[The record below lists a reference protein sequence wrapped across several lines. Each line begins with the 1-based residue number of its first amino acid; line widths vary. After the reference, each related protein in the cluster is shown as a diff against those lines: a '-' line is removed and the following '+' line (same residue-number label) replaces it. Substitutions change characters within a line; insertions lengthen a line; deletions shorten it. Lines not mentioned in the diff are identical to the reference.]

1 MKTHN
6 IKIVILLLF
15 YSLYSNFIFA
25 ESEKLENF
33 NKIVL
38 SMEEKSNSF
47 IEKTDMSIFYYIIT
61 QTSPSLNASINA
73 ESKLDSILSKNLNSK
88 NLIYN
93 EKWKYSFYV
102 QSVLDNLYFAK
113 RRGFKIPMELKKY
126 NWEKYNLKDSSEN
139 IILNYIFRRILNDLK
154 FKTYNIKKMESDI
167 ENKVSKD
174 KFYYGY
180 FLTHIILYDSEF
192 FSKRLNLKDY
202 HIVLKKIAK
211 LTKFA
216 ISNKHYDLA
225 SELYMSLSY
234 FQLFDWDEFKELD
247 NFLFEDETIFQKV
260 INGGTHLK
268 AVYAVSYAMRY
279 ENTSV
284 KKGFVGTK
292 DKRIYYE
299 VYGHNYKNTP
309 IVMLSGGPGWSHDV
323 MIPLLTLSKDRQV
336 LFYDQMGTG
345 KSSKDINWSGVTTVD
360 YVNNLHNLLKHLKW
374 NKVILLGHS
383 WGTMVALDYTLAYQ
397 NRVEKLILSSPVI
410 SGKDWIRDTALK
422 FNKIKNN
429 YKGKEKLSDVYN
441 QKYVISNMEIYKHLL
456 ISFNENPYKY
466 LWGESEYQITGWT
479 KNYDKQLELYKLKL
493 PVMITAGENDEMFLD
508 TIKKWNSQIK
518 NSYYRILLDTNHI
531 HYLDK
536 NAEYLSI
543 VNDFMNKKSH

>member
-1 MKTHN
+1 MQTHN
-6 IKIVILLLF
+6 IKIIILLFFYF
-15 YSLYSNFIFA
+15 YSNLISA
-25 ESEKLENF
+25 ESENF

-38 SMEEKSNSF
+38 SMEKKSNSF

-61 QTSPSLNASINA
+61 QTSPSLSISINA
-73 ESKLDSILSKNLNSK
+73 ERKLDFILSKNLNSK

-93 EKWKYSFYV
+93 KNWEDFFYV

-113 RRGFKIPMELKKY
+113 KRKFKIRMELKKY

-154 FKTYNIKKMESDI
+154 FRTYNIKEMENGI
-167 ENKVSKD
+167 ENEISKD

-180 FLTHIILYDSEF
+180 FLTHIILYDSNF

-202 HIVLKKIAK
+202 YIVLKKIAK

-216 ISNKHYDLA
+216 ISNNHYDLA

-234 FQLFDWDEFKELD
+234 FQLFGWNEFKKLD
-247 NFLFEDETIFQKV
+247 KFLFEDDTVLQKI
-260 INGGTHLK
+260 INGGIHLK
-268 AVYAVSYAMRY
+268 AVYSVAYAMRY
-279 ENTSV
+279 ESTSV
-284 KKGFVGTK
+284 KKGFVRIK
-292 DKRIYYE
+292 DKHIYYE
-299 VYGHNYKNTP
+299 IYGHNYKNTP
-309 IVMLSGGPGWSHDV
+309 IVILSGGPGWSHDV
-323 MIPLLTLSKDRQV
+323 MIPLLPFSKERQI

-345 KSSKDINWSGVTTVD
+345 KSSKNINWNNVTTVD

-383 WGTMVALDYTLAYQ
+383 WGTMVSLDYTLAYQ
-397 NRVEKLILSSPVI
+397 NGVEKLILSSPVI

-422 FNKIKNN
+422 FNKIRDS
-429 YKGKEKLSDVYN
+429 YKGKDSLFNVYN
-441 QKYVISNMEIYKHLL
+441 RKYVISDMGIYEHLL
-456 ISFNENPYKY
+456 SSFNENPYKY

-493 PVMITAGENDEMFLD
+493 PVMITAGEYDEMSLD
-508 TIKKWNSQIK
+508 TIKKWNSKIK
-518 NSYYRILLDTNHI
+518 NSSYKILLDTNHI

-536 NAEYLSI
+536 NAEYLNI
-543 VNDFMNKKSH
+543 VNNFMNEKSH